1 MSTEQRQPA
10 PARKPGTPFYF
21 NTSEHLLRIGRERA
35 STLSELLEALRQCP
49 DDSIFQ
55 HTFRTLQEHHF
66 IRQGFSNDFA
76 HWSLFACHEPIL
88 AEQLASVEVRD
99 FTSILPLKACEDSW

>member
-1 MSTEQRQPA
+1 MSTEQRQPSQA
-10 PARKPGTPFYF
+10 GRKPFYF
-21 NTSEHLLRIGRERA
+21 NTSEPLMRIGRERA

-66 IRQGFSNDFA
+66 IRQ
-76 HWSLFACHEPIL
+76 SLRRQMLEIVDEFLKQHCLPDAL
-88 AEQLASVEVRD
+88 SAYAS
-99 FTSILPLKACEDSW
+99 